1 MEKGE
6 NVMPAIMERNEK
18 VEQQDAAQT
27 LAENAD
33 VYVVADSH
41 PIPILRVNK

>member
-1 MEKGE
+1 MQPSKISKRHANIIGWT
-6 NVMPAIMERNEK
+6 NEK

-33 VYVVADSH
+33 VYVVADTQDAA
-41 PIPILRVNK
+41 R